1 MEVVV
6 AKIIS
11 LVVITILTVL
21 MGLCPLRILQNSPR
35 FLNRNRQTIE
45 YFLCGMHCFS
55 GGIFLATCFL
65 HLLPDTRGK
74 IDAMMNNMGS
84 RSTFA
89 VPELLIMVGFYGI
102 VFVEQFIQ
110 WMYLKAMES
119 DKAWNVNKSYKSNSV
134 SNTENHLDME
144 VNIETT
150 SLHSEV
156 VQNLNTDGLEG
167 QTEEREEDN
176 ESDIQPA
183 PFQELEVK
191 KVVSEFNRNDFSN
204 KGHFRLIVYII
215 ALSFHGIFEGMTLA
229 LQSVESNVWSLC
241 FAICVHRCVLAFKLG
256 MDLCHSEE
264 KQGTS
269 WLCIGTFA
277 LISALGIV
285 LGIVLSSGA
294 MLYADV
300 TVPEAILQ
308 SLATGT
314 ILYIVFF
321 DILFKDLRGKDD
333 MKRIGCSFVGFVLMS
348 IVFAIITS

>member
-1 MEVVV
+1 
-6 AKIIS
+6 
-11 LVVITILTVL
+11 
-21 MGLCPLRILQNSPR
+21 
-35 FLNRNRQTIE
+35 
-45 YFLCGMHCFS
+45 
-55 GGIFLATCFL
+55 
-65 HLLPDTRGK
+65 
-74 IDAMMNNMGS
+74 
-84 RSTFA
+84 
-89 VPELLIMVGFYGI
+89 MVGFYGI

-156 VQNLNTDGLEG
+156 VQNPNTDGLEG

-348 IVFAIITS
+348 IVFAIITSW